1 MARTGGVW
9 PDLGARP
16 RGMLPDVDAPMA
28 ATRERSEAG
37 CARTAGDRAAVDRAH
52 MRAQEDW
59 RAANAYADA
68 SWDALC
74 AAADPPLVTEE
85 AAEPSTGRRVT
96 KHRRAAPAPDIP
108 LGQWLNDDGAVPMS
122 QAKTHLSKLA
132 AYANETGLSI
142 TVVRDGVPWIELRPL
157 AHTDSRRPPAACG
170 AQAGGR
176 CDAVE

>member
-16 RGMLPDVDAPMA
+16 RGMLPDVEAPAA

-37 CARTAGDRAAVDRAH
+37 YARTAGNCAH
-52 MRAQEDW
+52 MRVQEDW
-59 RAANAYADA
+59 HAADAYADE
-68 SWDALC
+68 SWDTLC
-74 AAADPPLVTEE
+74 AVADPPLVAED
-85 AAEPSTGRRVT
+85 AAEPRPGRRVT
-96 KHRRAAPAPDIP
+96 KRHRAAPAPDIP

-122 QAKTHLSKLA
+122 QAKTHLSRLA
-132 AYANETGLSI
+132 SYANETGQSI

-157 AHTDSRRPPAACG
+157 AHTDSRRPPVAFG